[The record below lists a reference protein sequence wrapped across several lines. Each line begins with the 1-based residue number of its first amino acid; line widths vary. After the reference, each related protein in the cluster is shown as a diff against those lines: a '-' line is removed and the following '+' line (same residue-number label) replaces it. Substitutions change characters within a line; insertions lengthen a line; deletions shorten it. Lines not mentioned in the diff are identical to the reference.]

1 MSLGS
6 YIFNEIKKQGTA
18 GAKKLLNQ
26 IQYGVKPTRQFV
38 EQAQDPITDPQTY
51 KRLAVDAERVLG
63 RPLPPQFSG
72 AKFGN
77 IPARATGL
85 VSDLTEKTNRQRAVE
100 AGMVNR
106 AIREMAGEVPNRPP
120 ITAQTAGGALRA
132 PSVGRTVTRQDPR
145 LIPESVPTGDPYARD
160 YGLTRQLM
168 QREGGGSMMGVAE
181 RLAADALPSTR
192 VPTVPTTPPYLLL
205 PSTVTPAD
213 IQRAERKLA
222 DRLAQG
228 EISVSSEDAAAL
240 FNRLR
245 GQAPPARDIP
255 ASVPEYL
262 QGTFLRPGP
271 GEVKGPGMSLRYP
284 AGTQAVGGRK
294 LGNTTYGEGVEA
306 NIGASLGPVPPPN
319 RLNVMEAIEQGIPLT
334 PRAPGGEVRGRSF
347 FTAPDPFT
355 GRIEIDPSINPYP
368 TSRVVLDTAGNVVDD
383 PLVSD
388 LVRRGADAV
397 VDPVTKAT
405 RNATGGIQ
413 MGDLNTLI
421 DVLRNNPIRSVGA
434 LGGAG
439 LAGFGLSSVIG
450 SMMRG
455 DEGSAPLDPQGGT
468 RTVPG
473 EPLVT
478 PNGINQPEQ
487 LPVLFAD
494 NDGTPLGSVG
504 FPEQSQP
511 PRRLDPTAPAPVSTR
526 GDNESARRQLL
537 AQYSPSAA
545 AIDRAME
552 PSSPERYKSAE
563 DYYAARAAYANQAP
577 VRQSLMKYAEGT
589 GSSPAE
595 STALRTWAQSYPAL
609 AYEMQ
614 RRSMVNS
621 KANQQTP
628 QSITTTGITTQMGTN
643 NQANAI
649 ENAKATAQSAV
660 APTQGSFDL
669 RSATTPM
676 EQPVLTPA
684 EEFLQRLSVP
694 PRDQMMYY

>member
-1 MSLGS
+1 MDFVLQGGS
-6 YIFNEIKKQGTA
+6 A
-18 GAKKLLNQ
+18 GAKKLLNE
-26 IQYGVKPTRQFV
+26 IQYGVKPARKFV
-38 EQAQDPITDPQTY
+38 ERAQDTITDPQTY
-51 KRLAVDAERVLG
+51 EGLAREAERVLG

-106 AIREMAGEVPNRPP
+106 VIREMAGEVPNRPP

-132 PSVGRTVTRQDPR
+132 PGVGRTVTRQDPR

-160 YGLTRQLM
+160 YELTRQLM
-168 QREGGGSMMGVAE
+168 QDKGGGSMMRVAE
-181 RLAADALPSTR
+181 RLAADALPNTR
-192 VPTVPTTPPYLLL
+192 VAL
-205 PSTVTPAD
+205 PVSAD
-213 IQRAERKLA
+213 RELA
-222 DRLAQG
+222 DRLMRG
-228 EISVSSEDAAAL
+228 EISVPPEDAAAL

-245 GQAPPARDIP
+245 GQAPSPRDIP
-255 ASVPEYL
+255 TSVPEYL
-262 QGTFLRPGP
+262 QGTFLKPGP
-271 GEVKGPGMSLRYP
+271 GEVKGYGMPLRYP
-284 AGTQAVGGRK
+284 AGTQAVGGGK

-306 NIGASLGPVPPPN
+306 NIGAFLGPVPPPN

-347 FTAPDPFT
+347 FTEPDPFT
-355 GRIEIDPSINPYP
+355 GRIEIDPRINPYP
-368 TSRVVLDTAGNVVDD
+368 TSRVVLDTAGNVVGDA
-383 PLVSD
+383 VE
-388 LVRRGADAV
+388 AV
-397 VDPVTKAT
+397 VDPVTKAI
-405 RNATGGIQ
+405 RNASGGIQ
-413 MGDLNTLI
+413 MGDLNTLM

-450 SMMRG
+450 NMMRG
-455 DEGSAPLDPQGGT
+455 DEGSAPLDLQGET
-468 RTVPG
+468 RTPPG
-473 EPLVT
+473 EPVVT
-478 PNGINQPEQ
+478 PTGINQPEQ
-487 LPVLFAD
+487 TPVLFAD

-504 FPEQSQP
+504 YLEQNQP
-511 PRRLDPTAPAPVSTR
+511 MPRRPDPTAPAPVITR
-526 GDNESARRQLL
+526 GGDRASEMREQL
-537 AQYSPSAA
+537 AQYSPRAA
-545 AIDRAME
+545 AVDRAME
-552 PSSPERYKSAE
+552 PRSPERYKSAE

-614 RRSMVNS
+614 RRSMVNPE
-621 KANQQTP
+621 ANQQTQ
-628 QSITTTGITTQMGTN
+628 QSVTTTTITTPMGTN

-649 ENAKATAQSAV
+649 GNAEATAQSAV

-694 PRDQMMYY
+694 QRDQMMYY

>member
-1 MSLGS
+1 MSLVRNLSDFILQGGS
-6 YIFNEIKKQGTA
+6 A
-18 GAKKLLNQ
+18 GAQRLLKQ
-26 IQYGVKPTRQFV
+26 LSGG
-38 EQAQDPITDPQTY
+38 AQN
-51 KRLAVDAERVLG
+51 LG
-63 RPLPPQFSG
+63 RNAENVIMGGPLPL
-72 AKFGN
+72 
-77 IPARATGL
+77 ATP
-85 VSDLTEKTNRQRAVE
+85 T
-100 AGMVNR
+100 
-106 AIREMAGEVPNRPP
+106 P
-120 ITAQTAGGALRA
+120 
-132 PSVGRTVTRQDPR
+132 DPR
-145 LIPESVPTGDPYARD
+145 R
-160 YGLTRQLM
+160 
-168 QREGGGSMMGVAE
+168 
-181 RLAADALPSTR
+181 
-192 VPTVPTTPPYLLL
+192 LL
-205 PSTVTPAD
+205 PDVPRRSPTVTPAD
-213 IQRAERKLA
+213 IQRADQIRQIVPTVRAREALPNISGPRQGVTSADRELA
-222 DRLAQG
+222 DRLGRG
-228 EISVSSEDAAAL
+228 EISVPPEDATALFERFSGRDPSAFVPQSPNSAVRLLVNRQKAAAL
-240 FNRLR
+240 FDRLR

-271 GEVKGPGMSLRYP
+271 GEIKGPGMPLRYP

-306 NIGASLGPVPPPN
+306 NIGAFLGPVPPPN

-334 PRAPGGEVRGRSF
+334 PRAPGGEVRGPSF
-347 FTAPDPFT
+347 FPELDPFT
-355 GRIEIDPSINPYP
+355 GRIEIDPRINPYP
-368 TSRVVLDTAGNVVDD
+368 TSRVVLDTAGNVVEDISSLAARPSRPQLNIVKSYPKSQMGPFPAGNVVDD

-450 SMMRG
+450 NMMRG

-487 LPVLFAD
+487 PPVIFAD
-494 NDGTPLGSVG
+494 DDGTPLGSVG
-504 FPEQSQP
+504 SPEQSQP
-511 PRRLDPTAPAPVSTR
+511 MPRRSDPTAPAPVITR
-526 GDNESARRQLL
+526 GGDRASEMREQL
-537 AQYSPSAA
+537 AQYSPRAA

-552 PSSPERYKSAE
+552 PRSPERYKSAE

-614 RRSMVNS
+614 RRSMVNPE
-621 KANQQTP
+621 ANQQTQ
-628 QSITTTGITTQMGTN
+628 QSVTTTTITTPMGTN

-649 ENAKATAQSAV
+649 GNAEATAQSAV

-694 PRDQMMYY
+694 QRDQMMYY

>member
-18 GAKKLLNQ
+18 GAQRLLKQ
-26 IQYGVKPTRQFV
+26 LSAG
-38 EQAQDPITDPQTY
+38 AQD
-51 KRLAVDAERVLG
+51 LG
-63 RPLPPQFSG
+63 RNAENVIMGGPLPL
-72 AKFGN
+72 
-77 IPARATGL
+77 ATP
-85 VSDLTEKTNRQRAVE
+85 T
-100 AGMVNR
+100 
-106 AIREMAGEVPNRPP
+106 PN
-120 ITAQTAGGALRA
+120 
-132 PSVGRTVTRQDPR
+132 PR
-145 LIPESVPTGDPYARD
+145 R
-160 YGLTRQLM
+160 
-168 QREGGGSMMGVAE
+168 
-181 RLAADALPSTR
+181 
-192 VPTVPTTPPYLLL
+192 LL
-205 PSTVTPAD
+205 PDVPRRSPTVTPAD
-213 IQRAERKLA
+213 IQRADQIRQIVPTVRAREALPNISGPRQGVTTADRELANQIQQIPASFRETTTRRLLPNMPGPRQGVTSADRELA
-222 DRLAQG
+222 DRLGRG
-228 EISVSSEDAAAL
+228 EISVPPEDAAAL
-240 FNRLR
+240 FDRLR
-245 GQAPPARDIP
+245 GQAPSARDIP
-255 ASVPEYL
+255 ASVPDYL

-271 GEVKGPGMSLRYP
+271 GEIKGPGMSLRYP
-284 AGTQAVGGRK
+284 PGTQAVGGRK

-306 NIGASLGPVPPPN
+306 NIGAFLGPVPPPN

-347 FTAPDPFT
+347 FSEPDPFT
-355 GRIEIDPSINPYP
+355 GRIEIDPRINPYP
-368 TSRVVLDTAGNVVDD
+368 TSRVVLDTAGNVVEDISSLAARPSRPQLNIVKSYPKSQMGPFPADSVVAD

-413 MGDLNTLI
+413 IGDLNILI

-439 LAGFGLSSVIG
+439 LAGFGLSSAIEN
-450 SMMRG
+450 MMRG

-504 FPEQSQP
+504 SPEQSQP
-511 PRRLDPTAPAPVSTR
+511 MPRRSDPTAPAPVITR
-526 GDNESARRQLL
+526 GGDRASEMREQL
-537 AQYSPSAA
+537 AQYSPRAA
-545 AIDRAME
+545 AVDRAME
-552 PSSPERYKSAE
+552 PRSPERYKSAE

-614 RRSMVNS
+614 RRSMVNPE
-621 KANQQTP
+621 ANQQTQ
-628 QSITTTGITTQMGTN
+628 QSVTTTTITTPMGTN

-649 ENAKATAQSAV
+649 GNAEATAQSAV

-694 PRDQMMYY
+694 QRDQMMYY

>member
-1 MSLGS
+1 
-6 YIFNEIKKQGTA
+6 
-18 GAKKLLNQ
+18 
-26 IQYGVKPTRQFV
+26 
-38 EQAQDPITDPQTY
+38 
-51 KRLAVDAERVLG
+51 
-63 RPLPPQFSG
+63 
-72 AKFGN
+72 
-77 IPARATGL
+77 
-85 VSDLTEKTNRQRAVE
+85 
-100 AGMVNR
+100 
-106 AIREMAGEVPNRPP
+106 
-120 ITAQTAGGALRA
+120 
-132 PSVGRTVTRQDPR
+132 
-145 LIPESVPTGDPYARD
+145 
-160 YGLTRQLM
+160 
-168 QREGGGSMMGVAE
+168 
-181 RLAADALPSTR
+181 
-192 VPTVPTTPPYLLL
+192 
-205 PSTVTPAD
+205 
-213 IQRAERKLA
+213 
-222 DRLAQG
+222 
-228 EISVSSEDAAAL
+228 
-240 FNRLR
+240 
-245 GQAPPARDIP
+245 
-255 ASVPEYL
+255 
-262 QGTFLRPGP
+262 
-271 GEVKGPGMSLRYP
+271 
-284 AGTQAVGGRK
+284 
-294 LGNTTYGEGVEA
+294 
-306 NIGASLGPVPPPN
+306 
-319 RLNVMEAIEQGIPLT
+319 
-334 PRAPGGEVRGRSF
+334 
-347 FTAPDPFT
+347 
-355 GRIEIDPSINPYP
+355 
-368 TSRVVLDTAGNVVDD
+368 
-383 PLVSD
+383 
-388 LVRRGADAV
+388 
-397 VDPVTKAT
+397 
-405 RNATGGIQ
+405 

-439 LAGFGLSSVIG
+439 LTGFGLSSVIG
-450 SMMRG
+450 NMMRG

-504 FPEQSQP
+504 SPEQSQP
-511 PRRLDPTAPAPVSTR
+511 MPRRSDPTAPAPVITR
-526 GDNESARRQLL
+526 GDNDGARRQQL

-614 RRSMVNS
+614 RRSMVNHE
-621 KANQQTP
+621 ANQQTQ
-628 QSITTTGITTQMGTN
+628 QSVTTRDITTSMGTN

-660 APTQGSFDL
+660 DPTQGSFDL

-694 PRDQMMYY
+694 QRDQMMYY

>member
-1 MSLGS
+1 MSILRGLTDLVLQGGS
-6 YIFNEIKKQGTA
+6 A
-18 GAKKLLNQ
+18 GAKKLLNE
-26 IQYGVKPTRQFV
+26 IQYGVKPAREFV
-38 EQAQDPITDPQTY
+38 ERAQDTITDPQTY

-106 AIREMAGEVPNRPP
+106 VIREMAGEVPNRPP

-132 PSVGRTVTRQDPR
+132 PGVGRTVTRQDPR
-145 LIPESVPTGDPYARD
+145 LIPESAPTGDPYARD

-192 VPTVPTTPPYLLL
+192 VPTPPPHLLL

-213 IQRAERKLA
+213 VQRAERKLA

-228 EISVSSEDAAAL
+228 EISVPPEDAVAL

-306 NIGASLGPVPPPN
+306 NIGAFLGPVPPPN
-319 RLNVMEAIEQGIPLT
+319 RLNLEDMMGQERLARQMEFEQGIPIS
-334 PRAPGGEVRGRSF
+334 RPGEIRGPSF
-347 FTAPDPFT
+347 FTEPDPFT
-355 GRIEIDPSINPYP
+355 GRIEIDPRINPYP
-368 TSRVVLDTAGNVVDD
+368 TSRVVLDTVGN
-383 PLVSD
+383 
-388 LVRRGADAV
+388 V

-439 LAGFGLSSVIG
+439 IAGFGLSSVIG
-450 SMMRG
+450 NMMRG
-455 DEGSAPLDPQGGT
+455 DEGSAPLDLQGET
-468 RTVPG
+468 RTLPG
-473 EPLVT
+473 EPVVT

-487 LPVLFAD
+487 PPVLFAD

-504 FPEQSQP
+504 SLEQSQP
-511 PRRLDPTAPAPVSTR
+511 MPRRSDPTAPAPVITR
-526 GDNESARRQLL
+526 GGDRASEMREQL
-537 AQYSPSAA
+537 AQYSPRAA
-545 AIDRAME
+545 AVDRAME
-552 PSSPERYKSAE
+552 PRSPERYKSAE

-589 GSSPAE
+589 GSSPTE

-614 RRSMVNS
+614 RRSMVNPE
-621 KANQQTP
+621 ANQQTQ
-628 QSITTTGITTQMGTN
+628 QSVTTTTITTPMGTN

-649 ENAKATAQSAV
+649 GNAEATAQSAV

-694 PRDQMMYY
+694 QRDQMMYY

>member
-1 MSLGS
+1 MSLVGTLSDFIFQGGS
-6 YIFNEIKKQGTA
+6 A

-26 IQYGVKPTRQFV
+26 IQYGVKPARQFV
-38 EQAQDPITDPQTY
+38 ERAQDTITDPQTY

-132 PSVGRTVTRQDPR
+132 PGVGRTVTRQDPR
-145 LIPESVPTGDPYARD
+145 LIPESAPTGDPYARD

-181 RLAADALPSTR
+181 RLAADALPNTR
-192 VPTVPTTPPYLLL
+192 VSL
-205 PSTVTPAD
+205 PVSAD
-213 IQRAERKLA
+213 RELA
-222 DRLAQG
+222 DKLVRG
-228 EISVSSEDAAAL
+228 EISVPPEDAAAL
-240 FNRLR
+240 FDRLR
-245 GQAPPARDIP
+245 GQAPSARDIP

-306 NIGASLGPVPPPN
+306 NIGAYLGPVPPPN

-347 FTAPDPFT
+347 FSEPDPFT
-355 GRIEIDPSINPYP
+355 GRIEIDPRINPYP

-383 PLVSD
+383 AVE
-388 LVRRGADAV
+388 AV

-405 RNATGGIQ
+405 RNASGGIQ
-413 MGDLNTLI
+413 MGDLNKL
-421 DVLRNNPIRSVGA
+421 LA
-434 LGGAG
+434 AG
-439 LAGFGLSSVIG
+439 LFGGVGLGTGAVYVTQN
-450 SMMRG
+450 MMRG
-455 DEGSAPLDPQGGT
+455 DEGSTPLGLQNVGPLP
-468 RTVPG
+468 PG
-473 EPLVT
+473 EPVVT

-487 LPVLFAD
+487 PPMLFAD

-504 FPEQSQP
+504 FPEQNPP
-511 PRRLDPTAPAPVSTR
+511 PRRSDPTAPAPVITR
-526 GDNESARRQLL
+526 GGGRASETRELL
-537 AQYSPSAA
+537 AQYSPRAA

-614 RRSMVNS
+614 RRSMVNPE
-621 KANQQTP
+621 ANQQTQ
-628 QSITTTGITTQMGTN
+628 QSVTTTRITTPMGTN

-649 ENAKATAQSAV
+649 GNAEATAQSAV

-694 PRDQMMYY
+694 QRDQMMYY

>member
-18 GAKKLLNQ
+18 GAQRLLKQ
-26 IQYGVKPTRQFV
+26 LSAG
-38 EQAQDPITDPQTY
+38 AQD
-51 KRLAVDAERVLG
+51 LG
-63 RPLPPQFSG
+63 RNAENVIMGGPLPL
-72 AKFGN
+72 
-77 IPARATGL
+77 ATP
-85 VSDLTEKTNRQRAVE
+85 T
-100 AGMVNR
+100 
-106 AIREMAGEVPNRPP
+106 PN
-120 ITAQTAGGALRA
+120 
-132 PSVGRTVTRQDPR
+132 PR
-145 LIPESVPTGDPYARD
+145 R
-160 YGLTRQLM
+160 
-168 QREGGGSMMGVAE
+168 
-181 RLAADALPSTR
+181 
-192 VPTVPTTPPYLLL
+192 LL
-205 PSTVTPAD
+205 PDVPRRSPTVTPAD
-213 IQRAERKLA
+213 IQRADQIRQIVPTVRARAALPNISGPPSQGVTTADRELANQIQQIPASFRETTTRRLLPNMPGPTWRGRQLPIGILEPRQGVTSADRELA
-222 DRLAQG
+222 DRLGRG
-228 EISVSSEDAAAL
+228 EISVPPEDAAAL
-240 FNRLR
+240 FDRLR
-245 GQAPPARDIP
+245 GQAPSARDIP
-255 ASVPEYL
+255 TSVPDYL

-271 GEVKGPGMSLRYP
+271 GEIKGPGMSLRYP
-284 AGTQAVGGRK
+284 PGTQAVGGGK
-294 LGNTTYGEGVEA
+294 LGNTTYGQGVEA
-306 NIGASLGPVPPPN
+306 NIGAFLGPVPPPN

-334 PRAPGGEVRGRSF
+334 PRAPGGEIRGPSF
-347 FTAPDPFT
+347 FPELDPFT
-355 GRIEIDPSINPYP
+355 GRIEIDPRINPYP
-368 TSRVVLDTAGNVVDD
+368 TSRVVLDTAGNVVEDISSLAARPSRPQLNIVKSYPNSQMGPFPADSVVAD

-413 MGDLNTLI
+413 MVDLRRVLGDPRVGNALI
-421 DVLRNNPIRSVGA
+421 A
-434 LGGAG
+434 GGMVSTAV
-439 LAGFGLSSVIG
+439 GLSNLSNL
-450 SMMRG
+450 
-455 DEGSAPLDPQGGT
+455 EGSAPIDPQGGT

-614 RRSMVNS
+614 RRSMVNPE
-621 KANQQTP
+621 ANQQTQ
-628 QSITTTGITTQMGTN
+628 QSVTTTRITTPMGTN

-649 ENAKATAQSAV
+649 GNAEATAQSAV

-694 PRDQMMYY
+694 QRDQMMYY

>member
-6 YIFNEIKKQGTA
+6 YILNEIKKQGTA

-26 IQYGVKPTRQFV
+26 IQYGVKPARQFV
-38 EQAQDPITDPQTY
+38 ERAQDPITDPQTY

-106 AIREMAGEVPNRPP
+106 VIREMAGEVPNRPP

-132 PSVGRTVTRQDPR
+132 PGVGRTVTRQDPR

-181 RLAADALPSTR
+181 RLAADALPNPR
-192 VPTVPTTPPYLLL
+192 VPTPPPHLLL

-271 GEVKGPGMSLRYP
+271 GEVKGFGMPLRYP

-306 NIGASLGPVPPPN
+306 NIGAYLGPVPPPN

-334 PRAPGGEVRGRSF
+334 PRAPGGEVRGPSF
-347 FTAPDPFT
+347 FSTDPFT
-355 GRIEIDPSINPYP
+355 GRIEIDPRINPYP

-383 PLVSD
+383 AVE
-388 LVRRGADAV
+388 AV

-439 LAGFGLSSVIG
+439 LTGFGLSSVIG
-450 SMMRG
+450 NMMRG
-455 DEGSAPLDPQGGT
+455 DEGSAPLDLQGET
-468 RTVPG
+468 RTLPG
-473 EPLVT
+473 EPVVT

-487 LPVLFAD
+487 PPVLFAD

-504 FPEQSQP
+504 SPEQSQP
-511 PRRLDPTAPAPVSTR
+511 MSRRSDPTAPASVITR
-526 GDNESARRQLL
+526 GGDRASEMREQL
-537 AQYSPSAA
+537 AQYSPRAA
-545 AIDRAME
+545 AVDRAME
-552 PSSPERYKSAE
+552 PRSPERYKSAE

-614 RRSMVNS
+614 RRSMVNPE
-621 KANQQTP
+621 ANQQTQ
-628 QSITTTGITTQMGTN
+628 QSVTTTTITTPMGTN

-649 ENAKATAQSAV
+649 GNAEATAQSAV

-669 RSATTPM
+669 RSATTPT

-694 PRDQMMYY
+694 QRDQMMYY

>member
-1 MSLGS
+1 M
-6 YIFNEIKKQGTA
+6 
-18 GAKKLLNQ
+18 
-26 IQYGVKPTRQFV
+26 P
-38 EQAQDPITDPQTY
+38 
-51 KRLAVDAERVLG
+51 
-63 RPLPPQFSG
+63 
-72 AKFGN
+72 
-77 IPARATGL
+77 
-85 VSDLTEKTNRQRAVE
+85 
-100 AGMVNR
+100 
-106 AIREMAGEVPNRPP
+106 
-120 ITAQTAGGALRA
+120 
-132 PSVGRTVTRQDPR
+132 
-145 LIPESVPTGDPYARD
+145 
-160 YGLTRQLM
+160 
-168 QREGGGSMMGVAE
+168 
-181 RLAADALPSTR
+181 
-192 VPTVPTTPPYLLL
+192 
-205 PSTVTPAD
+205 
-213 IQRAERKLA
+213 
-222 DRLAQG
+222 
-228 EISVSSEDAAAL
+228 
-240 FNRLR
+240 
-245 GQAPPARDIP
+245 
-255 ASVPEYL
+255 
-262 QGTFLRPGP
+262 
-271 GEVKGPGMSLRYP
+271 LRYP

-306 NIGASLGPVPPPN
+306 NIGAFLGPVPPPN

-347 FTAPDPFT
+347 FTEPDPFT
-355 GRIEIDPSINPYP
+355 GRIEIDPRINPYP
-368 TSRVVLDTAGNVVDD
+368 TSRVVLDTAGNVVEDISSLAARPSRPQLNIVKSYPKSQMGPFPAGNVVDD

-421 DVLRNNPIRSVGA
+421 DVLRKNPIRSVGA

-450 SMMRG
+450 NMMRG
-455 DEGSAPLDPQGGT
+455 GEGSAPLDLQSET
-468 RTVPG
+468 RTPPG
-473 EPLVT
+473 EPVVT
-478 PNGINQPEQ
+478 PTGINQPEQ
-487 LPVLFAD
+487 TPVLFAD

-504 FPEQSQP
+504 YLEQNQP
-511 PRRLDPTAPAPVSTR
+511 MPRRPDPTAPAPVITR
-526 GDNESARRQLL
+526 GGDRASEMREQL
-537 AQYSPSAA
+537 AQYSPRAA
-545 AIDRAME
+545 AVDRAME
-552 PSSPERYKSAE
+552 PRSPERYKSAE

-614 RRSMVNS
+614 RRSMVNPE
-621 KANQQTP
+621 ANQQTQ
-628 QSITTTGITTQMGTN
+628 QSVTTTTITTPMGTN

-649 ENAKATAQSAV
+649 GNAEATAQSAV

-694 PRDQMMYY
+694 QRDQMMYY